1 MTAVLPSCHAHPSPS
16 LKAWN
21 RRPTRPPSSPLAH
34 PKPLLARPFGVSGK
48 AGSENRLKNHSFPH
62 SVQRA
67 TPWNP
72 PRQPDCSRHL
82 YSHSSLCSSSLLLGI
97 SLVIVF
103 FLLSILS
110 FVALRDDTF
119 STDPFWLC
127 SRLSLRRSAHS
138 RTNHSET
145 NSLPAQIPNHSE
157 TDSLPATRPIL
168 PTALSELLFQRPQN
182 QGLPRLRG
190 FVTAVF
196 SHGYDY
202 PCCPFLYRPPP
213 AS

>member
-1 MTAVLPSCHAHPSPS
+1 MCNVPHHGTPLDSPIARAVFTA
-16 LKAWN
+16 
-21 RRPTRPPSSPLAH
+21 TRPSVPPPSFL
-34 PKPLLARPFGVSGK
+34 
-48 AGSENRLKNHSFPH
+48 GS
-62 SVQRA
+62 V
-67 TPWNP
+67 
-72 PRQPDCSRHL
+72 
-82 YSHSSLCSSSLLLGI
+82 SSLI
-97 SLVIVF
+97 SFFFQF
-103 FLLSILS
+103 FLRCSSILS

-127 SRLSLRRSAHS
+127 SRLSFYMVAAEPAITTRRSAHS
-138 RTNHSET
+138 RTD
-145 NSLPAQIPNHSE
+145 HSE

-168 PTALSELLFQRPQN
+168 PTVLSELLFQRPQS

-213 AS
+213 ASWSRALL